1 MRLNNLVQAVS
12 LAGSLAVCTAS
23 CTPAVGTGAQGQAIS
38 PVFAHGADYAF
49 ERMRAVRTV
58 RDAFDQGPITL
69 VAYVYRP
76 LKLDRHEVV
85 LYSHGS
91 TAGYAVSPMEPR
103 APERSVI
110 QFFTSRGYTVVAP
123 MRRGVSESSGTY
135 REECPVQSGGCTL
148 AENTALFDPGLQE
161 AVLDSSAV
169 IDQIIVGN
177 LVPPEAKIVLSGVA
191 RGGFLSLVLAG
202 ERPDAVKGVVN
213 FVGGWFSSSEQS
225 RTELKVKRL
234 ELQQRRLAV
243 AAAKARADTLWIYA
257 DRDPFYNETTNRE
270 LFRAFKDAGGK
281 GEYFFVRS
289 HFLASGHDV
298 AGDRALWES
307 EVDGFLKRLP

>member
-1 MRLNNLVQAVS
+1 
-12 LAGSLAVCTAS
+12 
-23 CTPAVGTGAQGQAIS
+23 
-38 PVFAHGADYAF
+38 
-49 ERMRAVRTV
+49 
-58 RDAFDQGPITL
+58 
-69 VAYVYRP
+69 
-76 LKLDRHEVV
+76 
-85 LYSHGS
+85 
-91 TAGYAVSPMEPR
+91 
-103 APERSVI
+103 
-110 QFFTSRGYTVVAP
+110 

-177 LVPPEAKIVLSGVA
+177 LVPPEAKIVLSGVS